1 MMPTDKQVSAFIRH
15 CDLALAEL
23 GADIALDD
31 DGNVR
36 TWGSRIGYI
45 TVVETV
51 PPVEGEPTKWGG
63 EFADR
68 VKVVIQCPECGAHR
82 QYRGEKI
89 DRFLHTLR
97 DNYMSTGEHR
107 TMTIDLTHLDA
118 AII

>member
-23 GADIALDD
+23 GADIALDN

-36 TWGSRIGYI
+36 TWISPHGYATI
-45 TVVETV
+45 VNDI
-51 PPVEGEPTKWGG
+51 PTEDGQG
-63 EFADR
+63 LSDR

-107 TMTIDLTHLDA
+107 TMMIDLTHLDA
-118 AII
+118 AIL